1 MIDASIYLT
10 TDGAPLP
17 IERDTRPKASSLLL
31 VPPFLKHFGG
41 PMAGPAYLKGAGE
54 RAGHTVDVLDLNR
67 EWIKER
73 ITSAYTSGQIKG
85 DHDKP
90 SKELNRLYQEWQE
103 LCASHWPM
111 PVPVSERES
120 RTVILYA
127 THEEVIGCAANM
139 AAGSFGE
146 WVRRHLEQAPRPD
159 LVGLSVMFSGQI
171 IAALSVTKVI
181 HGVWPGVP
189 VVWGGAHVTAL
200 ADPISK
206 EAMYGEGID
215 GFVVGYAE
223 KTWVELLDAV
233 AGDTPWPAEVF
244 KAGTASRR
252 AKEDGTTVPAFDLAS
267 YGQGSLTLPV
277 QASRGCAYGKCSFCT
292 YPKIEGKHRKL
303 KIEGLEPVILLA
315 AEREAV
321 LSFKD
326 SLLVLNQRHAIGD
339 MIKGRVMWSACTK
352 LHPNM
357 NLQTMKRL
365 YAEGLRTLEIGLET
379 LDESSQE
386 LINKPQK
393 PEVLTSFLDAAAE
406 SGVAIVINYLTGL
419 PGADAEVEQHWL
431 QVVRDEVTAHPK
443 LKAMIEHNAFQLE
456 MLSPMGSNPSAYGI
470 EVTRRWPW
478 SSLLEFNVKAATDA
492 PAQLATA

>member
-54 RAGHTVDVLDLNR
+54 RAGHKVDVLDLNR

-111 PVPVSERES
+111 PIPVSERES

-171 IAALSVTKVI
+171 IAALAITKVI
-181 HGVWPGVP
+181 HAVWPGVQ

-200 ADPISK
+200 AEPISK
-206 EAMYGEGID
+206 DAIYGERID

-233 AGDTPWPAEVF
+233 ASHKPWPVEVF

-252 AKEDGTTVPAFDLAS
+252 AKEDGTTVPSFDLAS

-303 KIEGLEPVILLA
+303 KIEGLGPVILLA
-315 AEREAV
+315 AEREAI

-326 SLLVLNQRHAIGD
+326 SLLVPNQLREVGA

-352 LHPNM
+352 LHDSFDRE
-357 NLQTMKRL
+357 TMRRL
-365 YAEGLRTLEIGLET
+365 FGEGLRTLEIGLET
-379 LDESSQE
+379 LDGASQSI
-386 LINKPQK
+386 INKPQS
-393 PEVLTSFLDAAAE
+393 PALLRSFLDAAADA
-406 SGVAIVINYLTGL
+406 GVAIVINYLTGL
-419 PGADAEVEQHWL
+419 PGADAEEEQHWL
-431 QVVRDEVTAHPK
+431 QVVRAEVAARPS
-443 LKAMIEHNAFQLE
+443 LKAMIEHNTFQLE
-456 MLSPMGSNPSAYGI
+456 MLSPMGINPLSYGI

-478 SSLLEFNVKAATDA
+478 SSLLEFEVKAATAD
-492 PAQLATA
+492 PIQLSAA